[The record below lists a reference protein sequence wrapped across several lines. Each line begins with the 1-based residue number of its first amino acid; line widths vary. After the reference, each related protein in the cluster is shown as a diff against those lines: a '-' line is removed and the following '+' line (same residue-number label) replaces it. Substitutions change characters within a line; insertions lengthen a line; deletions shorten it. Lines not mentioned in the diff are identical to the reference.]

1 MRNMLG
7 LKIDGYKVN
16 IFLKIFCTKRYRSRA
31 GFTFLE
37 VMVAVSIIAI
47 VLVSVY
53 RMHAQTISLDSVSRF
68 YITAPMLAQ
77 KIMAELET
85 KKIDDLSDDSGDFG
99 KEFLGYAWRLSVN
112 DVESEALGEIAKDL
126 RQIEVTISFNKDED
140 IYSLKSYKFFR

>member
-1 MRNMLG
+1 M
-7 LKIDGYKVN
+7 KIDGYKVN

-68 YITAPMLAQ
+68 YTTAPMLAQ

-85 KKIDDLSDDSGDFG
+85 READDLSDDSGDFG
-99 KEFLGYAWRLSVN
+99 KEFLGYAWRLSVK
-112 DVESEALGEIAKDL
+112 DVESEPLGDITKDL
-126 RQIEVTISFNKDED
+126 RQIDITVSLNEDED
-140 IYSLKSYKFFR
+140 VYTIRSYRFFR

>member
-1 MRNMLG
+1 M
-7 LKIDGYKVN
+7 KINGYKVN
-16 IFLKIFCTKRYRSRA
+16 ILFKIFCTKRYGSRA

-53 RMHAQTISLDSVSRF
+53 RMHAQTISMDSVSRF
-68 YITAPMLAQ
+68 FITAPMLAQ

-99 KEFLGYAWRLSVN
+99 KEFLGYAWRLSVK